1 MSDDNGPITAEWLE
15 ASGAEQLAEWWYYK
29 NESISVRPISNG
41 KAWMVIANNSVLNW
55 SATTRGQI
63 DRLRRALKGEV

>member
-1 MSDDNGPITAEWLE
+1 MTDANEPITAEWLE
-15 ASGAEQLAEWWYYK
+15 ASGAEQLAEWWYFK

-41 KAWMVIANNSVLNW
+41 NAWMVIANSRVLDW

-63 DRLRRALKGEV
+63 DRLRKALKGEV